1 MEIKGKIQ
9 MKRFDEY
16 IHEATGSLFNLKD
29 TKDFNN
35 PRVQIKGVG
44 NLPLNT
50 LKREIANK
58 IKDLG
63 KRASKGDFSFVRK
76 QITDSSE
83 ILHTYLKAL
92 DDVERELQTPKVKA
106 FITKKRLRKEERESL
121 LDEINSLP
129 LGNKMSFKGHR
140 NKRSVVLELT
150 KVAHNLFENPDLPKN
165 RSKFVVK
172 EENEKV
178 ALVSFISGRVMLENV
193 EVTDEN
199 I

>member
-1 MEIKGKIQ
+1 

-16 IHEATGSLFNLKD
+16 IHEATGTIFNLKD
-29 TKDFNN
+29 TKDFSN

-50 LKREIANK
+50 LKREIASK

-63 KRASKGDFSFVRK
+63 KRASKGDFSFVRE
-76 QITDSSE
+76 QITNSNE

-92 DDVERELQTPKVKA
+92 DDVERELKTPKVKA
-106 FITKKRLRKEERESL
+106 FITKNRLRKEERETTL
-121 LDEINSLP
+121 AEINSLP
-129 LGNKMSFKGHR
+129 LGSQMSFKGCR
-140 NKRSVVLELT
+140 NKRDMVLVLT

-193 EVTDEN
+193 EVVDEN
-199 I
+199 L